1 MDDMNMQE
9 NMCYLKIKKENGI
22 MDGHFAVE
30 IFEVEDFG
38 LIAVDN
44 DTSNGETMEAW
55 KCDNT
60 GAALDKNTS
69 NFRVREVQEP
79 VSYDEDG
86 EPDQWRLVGFEI
98 E

>member
-1 MDDMNMQE
+1 M
-9 NMCYLKIKKENGI
+9 LKILKENEKR

-44 DTSNGETMEAW
+44 DTSNGETM
-55 KCDNT
+55 
-60 GAALDKNTS
+60 DKNTS

-79 VSYDEDG
+79 VSNDEDG

>member
-1 MDDMNMQE
+1 MLFEYSTSIEERKEEKAM
-9 NMCYLKIKKENGI
+9 LKILKENEKR

-69 NFRVREVQEP
+69 NFRVREV
-79 VSYDEDG
+79 
-86 EPDQWRLVGFEI
+86 
-98 E
+98 

>member
-1 MDDMNMQE
+1 
-9 NMCYLKIKKENGI
+9 
-22 MDGHFAVE
+22 
-30 IFEVEDFG
+30 
-38 LIAVDN
+38 
-44 DTSNGETMEAW
+44 MEAW

-79 VSYDEDG
+79 VSNDEDG